1 VVLASSPTTNVAS
14 ASVYRV
20 RRREAATVDEQQTR
34 RDLLDFVPSFS
45 ADSESLVEVQM
56 PALTLLLQGLGG
68 QPLGDKS
75 YDALQTA
82 MNDYMRKR
90 FEEYFAPRYVF
101 TAVRNEVVGDSPYEN
116 SSGRGNAVSM
126 ETSLTFRDPDYVPRQ
141 RMTYNTEAEIG
152 PKQRAYPEPDFR
164 VSDVIENV
172 SPEAR
177 TTAVVAPSA
186 LELEFAA
193 GYAWND
199 LTSFRN
205 HLLVAAAIENLQ
217 SFDNLEAIDHMEDFP
232 DSAEEEELIAAVE
245 EEIEAETEETE
256 SPAVQETE
264 SPKVQAQ
271 PVTAPPG
278 NTLSVSA
285 AQASQFKQSGTDR
298 LNPLWP
304 ALIVGLGVFLFTI
317 IVLGYRKQKSRGNDP
332 FLFGSD
338 RSYRSIDKP
347 DQVLVHIINDNST
360 LEGDEEIEVED
371 QAYNTPSSTPDRQQQ
386 RKKKER
392 DLDKEYA
399 VSCLG
404 PVAKGLALS
413 PSPSPPPS
421 TSDDASDPEEY
432 ETIYSEKGVERSK
445 SCLKAMTTRR
455 QSKEDIL
462 RDLDSM
468 ALESNSSRGIDL
480 PRRVDLTTR
489 PDQSYWRNPA
499 RLHEESDDENDG
511 GDLTK
516 KEKKKFTNYMKAGLT
531 IEEASHQVLSER
543 TANRK
548 NSNSNSNSYS
558 NSLMVAPSATSRTRS
573 GDIQGYTVPSRRG
586 QGQRKVNSFGERSN
600 PLACLDTSQVLHEEM
615 MEDGTAVH
623 YTHRDEPP
631 IHMSLGAAC
640 MANNPS
646 LLQGIDD
653 RTSTRSSSIDGS
665 ARAMV
670 ITAASSYESS
680 YDNDDYEMVPA
691 LA

>member
-1 VVLASSPTTNVAS
+1 MVHASSPTTNIAS

-20 RRREAATVDEQQTR
+20 RRREAATVEGQQTH

-45 ADSESLVEVQM
+45 ADDESLVEVQM

-101 TAVRNEVVGDSPYEN
+101 TAVRNEVVGDSAYEN
-116 SSGRGNAVSM
+116 SNGRGNAVSM

-141 RMTYNTEAEIG
+141 SKTYNTEPEIG
-152 PKQRAYPEPDFR
+152 AKQRVYLEPNFR
-164 VSDVIENV
+164 ASDVIEKI
-172 SPEAR
+172 SPQAR

-199 LTSFRN
+199 LSSFRN
-205 HLLVAAAIENLQ
+205 HLLVAAAIEDLQ
-217 SFDNLEAIDHMEDFP
+217 TFDDLEAIDPMEDFP
-232 DSAEEEELIAAVE
+232 DSAEEEELIAVVE
-245 EEIEAETEETE
+245 QEIEAETEETE
-256 SPAVQETE
+256 SPAIQETE
-264 SPKVQAQ
+264 SPDVQAQ

-332 FLFGSD
+332 FFFGSD
-338 RSYRSIDKP
+338 RSYRGTSKP
-347 DQVLVHIINDNST
+347 DQVLVHIVNDNST

-371 QAYNTPSSTPDRQQQ
+371 QFYSTPSSTPDRQQQ

-399 VSCLG
+399 TSCLG
-404 PVAKGLALS
+404 PVAKGLAL
-413 PSPSPPPS
+413 SPSPPPS

-432 ETIYSEKGVERSK
+432 ETDFAEKEVERSK
-445 SCLKAMTTRR
+445 NCLKGMSTRR
-455 QSKEDIL
+455 KSKDDIL
-462 RDLDSM
+462 QDLDSM
-468 ALESNSSRGIDL
+468 ALESNNSRGIDL

-489 PDQSYWRNPA
+489 PDQSSWRNPA

-516 KEKKKFTNYMKAGLT
+516 KEKKKFTNYMEAGLT

-548 NSNSNSNSYS
+548 NSNSNSNS
-558 NSLMVAPSATSRTRS
+558 LPVAPSATSRTRS
-573 GDIQGYTVPSRRG
+573 GGVQGYSVPSNRG
-586 QGQRKVNSFGERSN
+586 QKTRQVDSCGERSN

-623 YTHRDEPP
+623 YINRNESPLHL
-631 IHMSLGAAC
+631 SLGAAC
-640 MANNPS
+640 MANDPS

-653 RTSTRSSSIDGS
+653 RTSARSSSRGERIDGT
-665 ARAMV
+665 ARPMV
-670 ITAASSYESS
+670 ITAASSYASS
-680 YDNDDYEMVPA
+680 YDDDDYVIESAMA
-691 LA
+691 